1 MSPKKK
7 KKQLKK
13 SLAVQKEHI
22 DEWLVLLFRFSK
34 SWFLYKSVFLQYKC
48 AKKFLSKI
56 KSFKNDKHDLILT

>member
-48 AKKFLSKI
+48 ASAKKFLSKI
-56 KSFKNDKHDLILT
+56 KSFKNDLILT